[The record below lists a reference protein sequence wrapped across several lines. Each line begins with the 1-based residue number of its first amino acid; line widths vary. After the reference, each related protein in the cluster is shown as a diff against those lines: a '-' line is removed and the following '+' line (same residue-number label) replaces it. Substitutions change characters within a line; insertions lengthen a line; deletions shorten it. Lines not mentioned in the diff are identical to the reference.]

1 MAFEENALDSAFEVS
16 SGGRSMKS
24 KNNHNDGWDVKPF
37 ESGWKCSFSA
47 MASPCEVLFA
57 QCSEREARALSE
69 MAFNEV
75 KRIEK
80 KFSRY
85 RNDNIVYRINNSDNQ
100 TVDIDEE
107 LFRLLSFSDQCYQI
121 SDGLFDITSGVLRKV
136 WRFDGSDKVPS
147 AEDIDN
153 LLPQVGWSNVHYT
166 PTAVKLNVG
175 MELDFGGIGKEY
187 AVDRVLLMLSEQLQ
201 QPMLINFGGDIA
213 TNGMLFPDHQWS
225 IGVEAISNDAV
236 TKLLNVSGGAIA
248 TSGDSRRFLLRNG
261 VRYTHVL
268 NPKTGWPIEHAPHS
282 MTVAAPSCVQAGML
296 STIALLQGKQ
306 AEVFLDEMGVTY
318 WSQR

>member
-1 MAFEENALDSAFEVS
+1 
-16 SGGRSMKS
+16 MKS
-24 KNNHNDGWDVKPF
+24 QNDRKDCWDVTPF
-37 ESGWKCSFSA
+37 EAGWKCTFTA
-47 MASPCEVLFA
+47 MASPCEILWA
-57 QCSEREARALSE
+57 QCSIEEARGLSE

-75 KRIEK
+75 KRIEQ

-85 RNDNIVYRINNSDNQ
+85 RDDNIVYQINNSNGQ
-100 TVDIDEE
+100 QVDIDDEVG
-107 LFRLLSFSDQCYQI
+107 RLLTFADQCYQV

-136 WRFDGSDKVPS
+136 WRFDGSDKVPNVK
-147 AEDIDN
+147 DIVD
-153 LLPQVGWSNVHYT
+153 LLPLVGWEKVRHT
-166 PTAVKLNVG
+166 PSTVQLNLG

-213 TNGMLFPDHQWS
+213 TNGVLFPDHHWS
-225 IGVEAISNDAV
+225 IGVEAISNEAV
-236 TKLLNVSGGAIA
+236 AKLLNVSGGAIA
-248 TSGDSRRFLLRNG
+248 TSGDSRRFLLRDG

-268 NPKTGWPIEHAPHS
+268 NPKTGWPIENAPHS

-296 STIALLQGKQ
+296 STIALLQGEN
-306 AEVFLDEMGVTY
+306 AETFLDEMDVTY

>member
-1 MAFEENALDSAFEVS
+1 
-16 SGGRSMKS
+16 MKS
-24 KNNHNDGWDVKPF
+24 KNNRNDCWDVKPF

-47 MASPCEVLFA
+47 MASPCEILFA
-57 QCSEREARALSE
+57 QCSEPEARALSE

-75 KRIEK
+75 KRIEQ

-85 RNDNIVYRINNSDNQ
+85 RDDNIVYQINNSNGQ
-100 TVDIDEE
+100 RIDIDDEVE
-107 LFRLLSFSDQCYQI
+107 RLCTFADQCYEV
-121 SDGLFDITSGVLRKV
+121 SDGLFDITSGVLRRV
-136 WRFDGSDKVPS
+136 WRFDGSDNVPT
-147 AEDIDN
+147 AKEIVDV
-153 LLPQVGWSNVHYT
+153 LPLVGWEKVCHTENTVQ
-166 PTAVKLNVG
+166 LIRG

-187 AVDRVLLMLSEQLQ
+187 AVDRVLLMLSEKLQ

-213 TNGMLFPDHQWS
+213 TNGLLFPDHHWS

-248 TSGDSRRFLLRNG
+248 TSGDSRRFLLRDG

-268 NPKTGWPIEHAPHS
+268 NPKTGWPIKNAPHS

>member
-1 MAFEENALDSAFEVS
+1 
-16 SGGRSMKS
+16 
-24 KNNHNDGWDVKPF
+24 
-37 ESGWKCSFSA
+37 
-47 MASPCEVLFA
+47 
-57 QCSEREARALSE
+57 
-69 MAFNEV
+69 
-75 KRIEK
+75 
-80 KFSRY
+80 
-85 RNDNIVYRINNSDNQ
+85 
-100 TVDIDEE
+100 
-107 LFRLLSFSDQCYQI
+107 
-121 SDGLFDITSGVLRKV
+121 
-136 WRFDGSDKVPS
+136 
-147 AEDIDN
+147 
-153 LLPQVGWSNVHYT
+153 
-166 PTAVKLNVG
+166 